1 MRGTSSRRQFSGGTG
16 SCRRS
21 SLEQRE
27 QRARADA
34 REMPVQLYRPRSRR
48 MSSRTS
54 SPSTRAIHPYAPGVR
69 WWNNQYAAATDATMM
84 SARAHALV
92 EQSMQMRSPP
102 SHSKEISND
111 DPLSCHARDGAVDG
125 PVDARCVDRAGRE
138 PGESAGRLTVGQ
150 HAASRRA
157 QLTASTTRA
166 SLTTW
171 REATEPAPRSGP
183 GCGIEKNK
191 VS

>member
-1 MRGTSSRRQFSGGTG
+1 
-16 SCRRS
+16 
-21 SLEQRE
+21 
-27 QRARADA
+27 
-34 REMPVQLYRPRSRR
+34 

-54 SPSTRAIHPYAPGVR
+54 SASNRAIHPYAPGVR

-92 EQSMQMRSPP
+92 EQSMQMRTPP

-111 DPLSCHARDGAVDG
+111 DALSCHARDGAVDG

-138 PGESAGRLTVGQ
+138 PGESAGRLTGGQ

-166 SLTTW
+166 SLTTC

-191 VS
+191 VSYCCAWSLEWHLCRHAFPWRGSARMSGRLRPSRV